1 MLSYA
6 IPIPDGD
13 ILNYYNVDQTCRQEL
28 LVFNNTDIHM
38 VNFIEILIKYTIV
51 LNFPDLIENKSD
63 FLLSVSVHNSFSDH
77 TAQNL
82 PRVHF
87 WLLNSWHHK
96 KNAWTKQTHG
106 RLFCDALSPQPES
119 TCVKIPWRHCCSA
132 LFSITWWFHSIFWI
146 LYLLQYFDNH
156 KVSLPIFTCLQQRK

>member
-51 LNFPDLIENKSD
+51 LNFSDLIENKSD
-63 FLLSVSVHNSFSDH
+63 FYSLFLFLFTTDFLTTLLKIYLVSTFGCLTHDTTRRMHGQNKH
-77 TAQNL
+77 TD
-82 PRVHF
+82 VIGVF
-87 WLLNSWHHK
+87 
-96 KNAWTKQTHG
+96 
-106 RLFCDALSPQPES
+106 LSCPL
-119 TCVKIPWRHCCSA
+119 TTA
-132 LFSITWWFHSIFWI
+132 
-146 LYLLQYFDNH
+146 
-156 KVSLPIFTCLQQRK
+156 

>member
-87 WLLNSWHHK
+87 WLLNS
-96 KNAWTKQTHG
+96 
-106 RLFCDALSPQPES
+106 
-119 TCVKIPWRHCCSA
+119 
-132 LFSITWWFHSIFWI
+132 
-146 LYLLQYFDNH
+146 
-156 KVSLPIFTCLQQRK
+156 

>member
-28 LVFNNTDIHM
+28 LVFNNTDM
-38 VNFIEILIKYTIV
+38 VNFIEIFIKYTIV

-63 FLLSVSVHNSFSDH
+63 FLLSFSVSVHNSFSDH

-82 PRVHF
+82 SRVHF
-87 WLLNSWHHK
+87 WLLNS
-96 KNAWTKQTHG
+96 
-106 RLFCDALSPQPES
+106 
-119 TCVKIPWRHCCSA
+119 
-132 LFSITWWFHSIFWI
+132 
-146 LYLLQYFDNH
+146 
-156 KVSLPIFTCLQQRK
+156 